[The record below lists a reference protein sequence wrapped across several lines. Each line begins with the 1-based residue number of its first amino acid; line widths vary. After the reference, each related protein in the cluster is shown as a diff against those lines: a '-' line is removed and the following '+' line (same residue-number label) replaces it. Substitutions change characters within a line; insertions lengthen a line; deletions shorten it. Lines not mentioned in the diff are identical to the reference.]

1 MSQIDNLN
9 NGGGDVKVAGKKK
22 LFKKSDI
29 LVFAI
34 CIVAALLIWLYASN
48 VKKTKD
54 QNDLNKNKEAFEEVA
69 ESMQNKTTETSSE
82 SST

>member
-1 MSQIDNLN
+1 MSQTDNLN

-22 LFKKSDI
+22 FFKKSDI

-34 CIVAALLIWLYASN
+34 CIVASLLIWLYASN

-69 ESMQNKTTETSSE
+69 ESMQNKSTETSSE

>member
-1 MSQIDNLN
+1 MSQTDNLN

-22 LFKKSDI
+22 FFKKSDI

-48 VKKTKD
+48 VKKAKD
-54 QNDLNKNKEAFEEVA
+54 QDDLNKNKEAFEEVA
-69 ESMQNKTTETSSE
+69 ESMQNKSTETSSE

>member
-22 LFKKSDI
+22 FFKKSDI

-34 CIVAALLIWLYASN
+34 CIVASLLIWLYASN
-48 VKKTKD
+48 VKKAKD

-69 ESMQNKTTETSSE
+69 ESMQNKSTETSSE

>member
-1 MSQIDNLN
+1 MSQTDNLN

-22 LFKKSDI
+22 FFKKSDI

-34 CIVAALLIWLYASN
+34 CIVASLLIWLYASN
-48 VKKTKD
+48 VKKAKD

-69 ESMQNKTTETSSE
+69 ESMQNKSTETSSE

>member
-22 LFKKSDI
+22 FFKKSDI

-34 CIVAALLIWLYASN
+34 CIFCEKIFSSVIVNGLLPFW
-48 VKKTKD
+48 
-54 QNDLNKNKEAFEEVA
+54 
-69 ESMQNKTTETSSE
+69 MSSAGKQI
-82 SST
+82 